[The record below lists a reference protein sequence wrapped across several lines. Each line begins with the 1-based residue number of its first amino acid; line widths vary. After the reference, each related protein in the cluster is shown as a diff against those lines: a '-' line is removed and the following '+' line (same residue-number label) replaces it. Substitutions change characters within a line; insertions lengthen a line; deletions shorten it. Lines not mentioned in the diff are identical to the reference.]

1 MMDETIATAEV
12 ENNRHLARG
21 LPAWT
26 YRSTELLELEYERVI
41 LPSWQFVC
49 HVNQVK
55 EPGAFATL
63 DLLRDSIIVMR
74 GKDGVL
80 RAFSNVCRHRGSK
93 LLEGAGTCRVR
104 ITCPYHGWSY
114 GLDGSLAATP
124 SEATFPGLD
133 KKQFGLKPVEI
144 EVLMGLV
151 FIRVVGGGPSLKE
164 MWGEYVDLL
173 APFRIEEMVPGA
185 APRVQTWS
193 ANWKV
198 VVDNNLEN
206 YHVPVGHPGYHRMLD
221 NDLGG
226 FMNEHGVAGSKSVL
240 REKLSSNWSE
250 QRYQKLAPQALTDMA
265 DDTGKTWL
273 FFSMPPNIG
282 IDVYPDSM
290 DVFQMLPKTAETA
303 VSRYTVLV
311 RPNETRELRVLRYLN
326 NRINRQVTDE
336 DRTLSERVQAGLAS
350 HGYEPGPLSSY
361 EYAIHDFHDR
371 VRAACPVTL
380 LPKAPRAGTV
390 RQRNEDML
398 AETAREAKAPATCA

>member
-1 MMDETIATAEV
+1 MIDQLITEAPSPET
-12 ENNRHLARG
+12 HSLSRG

-26 YRSTELLELEYERVI
+26 YRNTELLDLEYERVI

-49 HVNQVK
+49 HANQVK
-55 EPGAFATL
+55 EPGDYATL
-63 DLLRDSIIVMR
+63 DLMRDSIIVMR

-93 LLEGAGTCRVR
+93 LLEGAGQCRAR

-114 GLDGSLAATP
+114 KLDGSLAATP

-133 KKQFGLKPVEI
+133 KSQFGLKPVELEI
-144 EVLMGLV
+144 LMGLV
-151 FIRVVGGGPSLKE
+151 FVRVVGGGPSLKE

-173 APFRIEEMVPGA
+173 APFRIEEMVPRQA
-185 APRVQTWS
+185 APTIDTWN

-198 VVDNNLEN
+198 VTDNNLEN

-226 FMNEHGVAGSKSVL
+226 FMNQHGVAGSKSML
-240 REKLSSNWSE
+240 RDKLSSNWSE
-250 QRYQKLAPQALTDMA
+250 QLYQKLAPQALTDMSG
-265 DDTGKTWL
+265 DTAKTWL

-282 IDVYPDSM
+282 IDIYPDSM
-290 DVFQMLPKTAETA
+290 DVFQMLPRTAETSI
-303 VSRYTVLV
+303 SRYSVFV
-311 RPNETRELRVLRYLN
+311 HPNETRELKALRYLN
-326 NRINRQVTDE
+326 GRINRQVTSE
-336 DRTLSERVQAGLAS
+336 DRTLSERVQTGLAS
-350 HGYEPGPLSSY
+350 HGYEPGPLSTY

-371 VRAACPVTL
+371 IRAACPVTL

-390 RQRNEDML
+390 RQRNEEML
-398 AETAREAKAPATCA
+398 EKASRVVAMIS